1 METGIITISHMN
13 ESLTRIFR
21 LITYYAIVHFTQPV
35 TRKSYSLARKK
46 NITAHFE
53 CRALFSECPTQVTS
67 ASLEKCSF
75 LDATRLLW
83 VHI

>member
-46 NITAHFE
+46 ILQHTLNVKH
-53 CRALFSECPTQVTS
+53 C
-67 ASLEKCSF
+67 SLNVLHKSHQP
-75 LDATRLLW
+75 LLKNA
-83 VHI
+83 VF